1 MLAGGVFIQCI
12 VLFWSVSGGFR
23 KWRSGSLL
31 AVLQRLQLSRN
42 LRRVL
47 LVARIIINKY
57 LRICINIYMEI
68 FLKSTLLRNAL
79 KQRRFYTF
87 DSYWK

>member
-1 MLAGGVFIQCI
+1 MLERSVLIQCI
-12 VLFWSVSGGFR
+12 VFFVSVFSGFR

-57 LRICINIYMEI
+57 LRIGINIYMEI

-79 KQRRFYTF
+79 KQRRFHTF
-87 DSYWK
+87 DN